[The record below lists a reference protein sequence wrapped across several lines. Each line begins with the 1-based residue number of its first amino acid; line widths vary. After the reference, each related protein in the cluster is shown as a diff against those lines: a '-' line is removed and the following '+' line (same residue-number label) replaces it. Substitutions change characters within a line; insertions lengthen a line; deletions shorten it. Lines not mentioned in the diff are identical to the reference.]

1 MADLAVRER
10 RAPWLGIGVSGE
22 WQSSA
27 EALAAAGLDFDVR
40 QEQLFWN
47 KQAEPGIVFEEPAPM
62 FGNVRCSDE
71 KLLGCVT
78 PQYNVLQNADA
89 FALLDPFLE
98 NGVITH
104 AGMTQDGLVFM
115 VAELMTRGIGGEEY
129 QINLMCT
136 NSFNAKY
143 PCQIIMT
150 PVRIICQN
158 MYRGLTKDRV
168 FLAKHTL
175 TASDKLRQ
183 IANSSIVDRQLLT
196 FSEIIEGSQAKK
208 LTLKQVQNLVA
219 LLFPYPKPGAR
230 EEVFKLKADE
240 QREKF
245 MDRYYDAP
253 DNRDHHGTAF
263 AFVNAYMDYLSHRDP
278 VRNTSVPWEDRRLQG
293 IVSGL
298 DIDRNILRRA
308 VA

>member
-1 MADLAVRER
+1 
-10 RAPWLGIGVSGE
+10 
-22 WQSSA
+22 
-27 EALAAAGLDFDVR
+27 
-40 QEQLFWN
+40 
-47 KQAEPGIVFEEPAPM
+47 
-62 FGNVRCSDE
+62 
-71 KLLGCVT
+71 
-78 PQYNVLQNADA
+78 
-89 FALLDPFLE
+89 
-98 NGVITH
+98 
-104 AGMTQDGLVFM
+104 M
-115 VAELMTRGIGGEEY
+115 VAEVSIATIGGEDY
-129 QINLMCT
+129 QVNLMCT

-150 PVRIICQN
+150 PVRIVCQN
-158 MYRGLTKDRV
+158 MYRGLVKDRI
-168 FLAKHTL
+168 FLAKHTM
-175 TASDKLRQ
+175 TASDKVKQ
-183 IANSSIVDRQLLT
+183 IASSNAVDRSLIA
-196 FSEIIEGSQAKK
+196 FSEIINNSQAKK

-278 VRNTSVPWEDRRLQG
+278 VRNVSTPWEDRRLQG

-298 DIDRNILRRA
+298 DIDKNVLRRA